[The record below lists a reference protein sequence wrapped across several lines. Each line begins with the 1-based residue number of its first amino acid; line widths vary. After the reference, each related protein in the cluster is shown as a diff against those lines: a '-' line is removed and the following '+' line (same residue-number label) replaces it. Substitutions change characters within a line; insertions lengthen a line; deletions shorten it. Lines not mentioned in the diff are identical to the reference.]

1 MKIVFTCTGNT
12 CRSPMAEGI
21 FKKLCSDDGI
31 EAEVL
36 SCGIFALDGESASEN
51 AVDVCNEIGVD
62 ISGHKSLNI
71 RFINFSDVDY
81 IVPMTD
87 SHAQMLK
94 ALGLGDKIM
103 RLDREIPDP
112 YMGSKEVY
120 AACRD
125 SLVSELTKLKDK
137 LFGQNG

>member
-31 EAEVL
+31 EAEIL
-36 SCGIFALDGESASEN
+36 SCGIFALDGESASAN
-51 AVDVCNEIGVD
+51 AVDVCNEIGID
-62 ISGHKSLNI
+62 ISSHRSLNI
-71 RFINFSDVDY
+71 RFINFNDVDY
-81 IVPMTD
+81 IVPMTS
-87 SHAQMLK
+87 SHAQMLE
-94 ALGLGDKIM
+94 ALCLGDKIL

-112 YMGSKEVY
+112 YMGNREVY

-125 SLVSELTKLKDK
+125 SLVSELTKLKIK
-137 LFGQNG
+137 LFG

>member
-1 MKIVFTCTGNT
+1 
-12 CRSPMAEGI
+12 MAEGI
-21 FKKLCSDDGI
+21 FKKLCKDDGI
-31 EAEVL
+31 DAEVL
-36 SCGIFALDGESASEN
+36 SCGIFALDGEGASSN
-51 AVDVCNEIGVD
+51 AIDVCKEIGVD
-62 ISGHKSLNI
+62 ISEHRSLNI

-87 SHAQMLK
+87 SHAQMLET
-94 ALGLGDKIM
+94 LGLSDKIL
-103 RLDREIPDP
+103 RLEHEIPDP

-125 SLVSELTKLKDK
+125 SLVTELTKLKAK